1 MAERKSYTQEFKFEA
16 ARLFEQDCKPAA
28 QPTRKLGVPRNRL
41 YKLKVYLLSFVIFTV
56 GLAFF
61 AAVATAADSTY
72 PTRLINMI
80 VAYPAGGSTDIAA
93 RIIAQKLAPVF
104 SQTIIVD
111 NRAGASGTIGA
122 GVVMRAEPDGHTLLF
137 GSSAELTIYR
147 TLLKNLPYDTLKDFQ
162 PVTLVGRV
170 PFMLVVNPSV
180 PVGTVKELVA
190 LAKAKPGTLNFA
202 SFGTGTSNHLTG
214 EAFRAATG
222 VNIVHVPYKGSAPA
236 IVDLLGGHVHMTF
249 DAVPVVLPHVR
260 AGKLKALAVA
270 TAKRSPLA
278 PDVPTMDEAGVA
290 GFTGGTW
297 WGVLAPARTP
307 APVVERLAKE
317 IGAIVRTSEVSQ
329 TFTARGFE
337 PVGNTP
343 AEFRAFIESET
354 RRWLKVAQDAGLKPE

>member
-1 MAERKSYTQEFKFEA
+1 MAECKGYTQEFKFEA
-16 ARLFEQDCKPAA
+16 VRLFEQSCKPVA
-28 QPTRKLGVPRNRL
+28 QSTRKLGVSRNRL
-41 YKLKVYLLSFVIFTV
+41 YRLKVCMLSLVTFAV

-61 AAVATAADSTY
+61 TAEATAADSTY
-72 PTRLINMI
+72 PTRTINMI

-93 RIIAQKLAPVF
+93 RIIVQNLAPVL
-104 SQTIIVD
+104 SQTVIID

-180 PVGTVKELVA
+180 PAGTVKELIA

-202 SFGTGTSNHLTG
+202 SFGTGASNHLTG
-214 EAFRAATG
+214 EAFRAVTG

-260 AGKLKALAVA
+260 TGKLRALAVA
-270 TAKRSPLA
+270 TSKRSPLA

-317 IGAIVRTSEVSQ
+317 IAAIVRTSEVSR
-329 TFTARGFE
+329 TSSSAALNPWATPRPSSARSSNQKRG
-337 PVGNTP
+337 VG
-343 AEFRAFIESET
+343 
-354 RRWLKVAQDAGLKPE
+354 